1 MGDDKTAVMCH
12 AAPALKMF
20 LVWGLSLKK
29 NCFTETFFWH
39 FFPRSLEN
47 QGYKDRVWLKPY

>member
-1 MGDDKTAVMCH
+1 MGDDKTAVICH

-29 NCFTETFFWH
+29 NCFTETFFWY
-39 FFPRSLEN
+39 FYPRPLGES
-47 QGYKDRVWLKPY
+47 RI